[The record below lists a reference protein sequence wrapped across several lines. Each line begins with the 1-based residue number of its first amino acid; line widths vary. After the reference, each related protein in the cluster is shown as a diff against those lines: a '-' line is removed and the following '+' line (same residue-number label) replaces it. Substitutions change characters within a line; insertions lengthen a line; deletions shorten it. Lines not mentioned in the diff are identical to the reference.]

1 MNYLNFLFTF
11 FSVTYYFFAFSTSHA
26 YAQSSTTGF
35 NVYCTSNRDFTG
47 TCVNLVSSDSY
58 DCILIPGQVINC
70 LTKDKFNFQ
79 CVFVQQ
85 YTPSQSEFFCKQ
97 FDSISSSV
105 VSPSTD
111 QEIYYSDFIS
121 NFSIAF

>member
-1 MNYLNFLFTF
+1 MNILNLLSTF
-11 FSVTYYFFAFSTSHA
+11 FSATYYFFAFSISLA
-26 YAQSSTTGF
+26 YAQSTSTEF

-70 LTKDKFNFQ
+70 LSKDKLSFQ

-97 FDSISSSV
+97 TDTLSSSV
-105 VSPSTD
+105 VSPLTD
-111 QEIYYSDFIS
+111 PDTYSSDFTS

>member
-1 MNYLNFLFTF
+1 MNILNIFFYF
-11 FSVTYYFFAFSTSHA
+11 FSASYYFFVFSLPLA
-26 YAQSSTTGF
+26 YAQSSTSGF

-58 DCILIPGQVINC
+58 DCILIPGQVIDC
-70 LTKDKFNFQ
+70 LTKDKLSFQ

-97 FDSISSSV
+97 TDTLSSSV
-105 VSPSTD
+105 VSPLTD
-111 QEIYYSDFIS
+111 PDTYSSDFTS